1 MNEVMTIKRKHEEL
15 EAQDMDCFMF
25 LFQTDEIKERRAAR
39 MRWDAMR
46 AEKARKQRETMTK
59 ESWEKHERA
68 LEKAHQLEVAD
79 TAASVAGGLT
89 MAASLLALAMLV

>member
-1 MNEVMTIKRKHEEL
+1 MNEVMRIKQAHDL
-15 EAQDMDCFMF
+15 DVFMP

-68 LEKAHQLEVAD
+68 LEKAHQREVAD

-89 MAASLLALAMLV
+89 MAASLLALAMMI

>member
-25 LFQTDEIKERRAAR
+25 LFQTDEIKARRAAR
-39 MRWDAMR
+39 MRRDAKD
-46 AEKARKQRETMTK
+46 ASKARSKQQEANAREERK
-59 ESWEKHERA
+59 RKLEAKHQR
-68 LEKAHQLEVAD
+68 EVAD

-89 MAASLLALAMLV
+89 MAASLLALAMML